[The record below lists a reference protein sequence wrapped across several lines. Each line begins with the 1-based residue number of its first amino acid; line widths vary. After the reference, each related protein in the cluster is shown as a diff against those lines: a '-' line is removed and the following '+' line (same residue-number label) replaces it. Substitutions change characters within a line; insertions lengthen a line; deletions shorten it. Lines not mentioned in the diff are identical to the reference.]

1 MESMVVWTVY
11 LGVFIDYKYPEPALT
26 PSCPALSI
34 PPAPP
39 TPVLLLL
46 VLSRRMSLPPRP
58 ANPCPADGS
67 RRPGGSLGCSGRPGG
82 QLFRNGR
89 PWGGY
94 GGGVVRRSRSVRA
107 ATERSRNKKIY
118 TQNIVIHLFHTFG
131 DLSDRAAL
139 PRLPIP
145 PHRHRIDAQMHL
157 LSRQG

>member
-1 MESMVVWTVY
+1 MVWTVY

-89 PWGGY
+89 PWRGY
-94 GGGVVRRSRSVRA
+94 RGGVVRRSRSV
-107 ATERSRNKKIY
+107 
-118 TQNIVIHLFHTFG
+118 
-131 DLSDRAAL
+131 
-139 PRLPIP
+139 
-145 PHRHRIDAQMHL
+145 
-157 LSRQG
+157 